1 MFHVKRPETPT
12 GPADATTR
20 PTRASADSTVDPM
33 FHVKLPGDP
42 DTTDPAG
49 GLKPRFINYRRRA

>member
-49 GLKPRFINYRRRA
+49 GA